1 MSLIV
6 CPECQNTVSDKA
18 TYCVHC
24 GYPISSITSDQI
36 QNSVGLYQI
45 ILQPVRQT
53 SWANAITYISRLT
66 GAYMDGATHLVQ
78 TAPCSIVQGVPYAT
92 SLRIQQMF
100 QAINVQ
106 VDILADHESVKP
118 NAFIANLQLP
128 TDEEN
133 QRIHAGLLENQKSSS
148 RSTVTCPR
156 CGSTQITTGQR
167 GWKLTTGFLGSSKT
181 VNRCANCGYKWEPS
195 YWTRNK

>member
-6 CPECQNTVSDKA
+6 CPECQSTVSDKA
-18 TYCVHC
+18 TYCIHC
-24 GYPISSITSDQI
+24 GCPISSITSNQI
-36 QNSVGLYQI
+36 QNSAGLYQI

-66 GAYMDGATHLVQ
+66 GTYMNGATHLVKN
-78 TAPCSIVQGVPYAT
+78 APCSIVQGVPYST
-92 SLRIQQMF
+92 SLRIQKMF

-106 VDILADHESVKP
+106 VDIIADHESVEP

-133 QRIHAGLLENQKSSS
+133 QRVHAGLLENQTNSN
-148 RSTVTCPR
+148 TVTCPR

-181 VNRCANCGYKWEPS
+181 VNRCAKCGYTWTPS
-195 YWTRNK
+195 YSTRNR